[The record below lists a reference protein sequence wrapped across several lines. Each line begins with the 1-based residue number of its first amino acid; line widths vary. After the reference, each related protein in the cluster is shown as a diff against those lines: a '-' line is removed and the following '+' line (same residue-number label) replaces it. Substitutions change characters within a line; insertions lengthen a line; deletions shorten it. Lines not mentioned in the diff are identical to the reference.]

1 MDTNFIIVLDP
12 IIDEETGEL
21 ILVVSKINAGDDA
34 KDMEIL
40 GTFTGDKAN
49 EIVNLLLAD
58 PKVNIP
64 VVFDDITVEEK

>member
-12 IIDEETGEL
+12 MIDEETGEL
-21 ILVVSKINAGDDA
+21 ILVVSKINAGDDV

-49 EIVNLLLAD
+49 ELINLLLAD